1 MQHEVRERQRQHIT
15 QIKQVVRHVQ
25 HEHITQQHDEHVANV
40 QQDIIVHDEH
50 RGQHVQVEQQVRHE
64 RQE

>member
-1 MQHEVRERQRQHIT
+1 MQHEVRGQQQQHIIQT
-15 QIKQVVRHVQ
+15 QVVVRHVQ

-50 RGQHVQVEQQVRHE
+50 QGQHVQVERQVRHE